1 MSLAESDH
9 LEYFKIFI
17 ALQALRDHVIK
28 AVARKLR
35 LTSRTDRQYKRE
47 RKMILPGGE
56 SNPALA
62 RSVIMTG
69 ACTNP
74 IYYQGLHHVNNASQ
88 SEEWAPS
95 SALLTT

>member
-1 MSLAESDH
+1 
-9 LEYFKIFI
+9 
-17 ALQALRDHVIK
+17 
-28 AVARKLR
+28 
-35 LTSRTDRQYKRE
+35 
-47 RKMILPGGE
+47 MILPGGE

-69 ACTNP
+69 ACTNL

-95 SALLTT
+95 SALLMPSGKCVSQGQMISNHVEYFTWFDRVIQMRVSFYENQIT